1 MEKKDWKIAIVG
13 AGVSGLVAALELER
27 QGYAPIIYEKS
38 DRVGGRVKTD
48 VVDGHQ
54 LDHGFQVLLD
64 AYPMARKYL
73 DYEALQLQRFYPG
86 AHIYA
91 KGNKKTMGDGLRK
104 PSLLWAT
111 LTSGI
116 ATPSDAYKIGQLQS
130 HLKKKDIAQI
140 FGTEETTTLA
150 YLQKKGF
157 SPGIIA
163 QFFRP
168 FFTGIFLEPNLETSS
183 RMFEFVFKMFASG
196 YATLPKAGIGEI
208 PKQLASRLKS
218 TKLEFGKEIVAC
230 EDNLLFFGEGKK
242 RFDYIILATE
252 AAPLVSNMRNQGILW
267 RTCNTLYF
275 TMKRPADTRPLIGLI
290 ADDGALVNNI
300 FVHTNLETAFQGED
314 ALLSVTIVKAHG
326 LTEYE
331 LIHRVK
337 AELLEHCGL
346 DGLTYLKTYAIPKA
360 LPALKGLQGTIF
372 PTETRLTNSIF
383 LAGDYLLNGSLN
395 AAMLSGEQAAQGL
408 VEVIEK
414 GVIGP
419 K

>member
-27 QGYAPIIYEKS
+27 EGYAPVIYEKS

-48 VVDGHQ
+48 ILDGYQ

-73 DYEALQLQRFYPG
+73 DYKALQLQRFYPG
-86 AHIYA
+86 AHIYTN
-91 KGNKKTMGDGLRK
+91 GSRKTVGDGLRK

-116 ATPSDAYKIGQLQS
+116 ANLSDAYRLAQLNG
-130 HLKKKDIAQI
+130 HLKKKDIPTI
-140 FGTEETTTLA
+140 FESEETTTLA
-150 YLQKKGF
+150 YLQDKGF
-157 SPGIIA
+157 SANIIEK
-163 QFFRP
+163 FFRP
-168 FFTGIFLEPNLETSS
+168 FFSGIFLEPNLETSS
-183 RMFEFVFKMFASG
+183 RMFQFVFKMFGSG

-218 TKLEFGKEIVAC
+218 TKLEFGKEIVSC
-230 EDNLLFFGEGKK
+230 EDNLLFFADGKK
-242 RFDYIILATE
+242 RFDFMILATE
-252 AAPLVSNMRNQGILW
+252 ASALVPNMRNQGISW
-267 RTCNTLYF
+267 RSCDTLYF
-275 TMKRPADTRPLIGLI
+275 TMKKPTDTQPLIGLI
-290 ADDGALVNNI
+290 ADDHALVNNI
-300 FVHTNLETAFQGED
+300 FIHTHLETKTQGDD
-314 ALLSVTIVKAHG
+314 ALLSVTVIKAHG

-337 AELLEHCGL
+337 AELGELCGL
-346 DGLTYLKTYAIPKA
+346 DGLTYLKTYTIKNA
-360 LPALKGLQGTIF
+360 LPMVKDPRGAVF
-372 PTETRLTNSIF
+372 ATETRLTNSLF

-395 AAMLSGEQAAQGL
+395 AAMLSGEKAAQGL

-414 GVIGP
+414 GIA
-419 K
+419 